1 MKARKNR
8 AFFVETL
15 IITFLLLLMLT
26 ILVRIF
32 GAAAQKS
39 RYAER
44 RTQAA
49 QVAQNV
55 VAMFEAGEGAV
66 GEAQQELI
74 DTANDEYSEIE
85 TPQTTITLHF
95 DEMGNPADDGVYQVT
110 LFMTCEVRA
119 VGNMITGNMD
129 IVHVDQPEENLAQL
143 DTAIYFPDDVDAVLS
158 TDEAI
163 DFESIARTETEA
175 MTEEGSVFPV
185 QEEQTADSDQTEAAS

>member
-95 DEMGNPADDGVYQVT
+95 DEMGNPTDDGVYQVT

-175 MTEEGSVFPV
+175 MTEEGSVFPA

>member
-1 MKARKNR
+1 
-8 AFFVETL
+8 
-15 IITFLLLLMLT
+15 
-26 ILVRIF
+26 
-32 GAAAQKS
+32 
-39 RYAER
+39 
-44 RTQAA
+44 
-49 QVAQNV
+49 
-55 VAMFEAGEGAV
+55 MFEAGEGAV

-175 MTEEGSVFPV
+175 MTEEGSVFPA